1 MILHKKES
9 LKSILS
15 SNKGVHLTSY
25 IVNNTDTAKIKEQ
38 LELTIAEAE
47 EFLQPVLAKD
57 DLIKFFSPI
66 HNLTKDSHI
75 LNNLKGNIGL
85 FRNKDAFRILTI
97 PIDIDY
103 QCHVADSF
111 HVKPLIKWL
120 QFDRD
125 FILLGINKNMIQ
137 IYYGNQTTFQK
148 VSSLYINNS
157 REKESGLWLKDILE
171 LLSLKHSPKLFIA
184 GETKLLEQYT
194 KFIHY
199 KNIVQAPLSSKF
211 DEETLID
218 LCSTA
223 RNILKLEAKKSLEKA
238 LSEFHIAEKM
248 NLTKKNI
255 FQIAKAA
262 IQGKIK
268 KLIIAEGINVFGK
281 IDKKTGGLAIH
292 PFDLDHEDDDILDD
306 LAQTVLLSGGEVYI
320 APKEKIPSERP
331 IMAIIEE
338 SEHKNLKLTKNKDFI
353 KSKESEIEL

>member
-1 MILHKKES
+1 MILQKKES

-15 SNKGVHLTSY
+15 SNKGIHLTSY
-25 IVNNTDTAKIKEQ
+25 IINNTDITKIKEQ

-57 DLIKFFSPI
+57 ELIRFLSPI
-66 HNLTKDSHI
+66 QNLTKDYNI
-75 LNNLKGNIGL
+75 LSNLKGNIGL
-85 FRNKDAFRILTI
+85 FRNKDSFRILTM
-97 PIDIDY
+97 PVDIEY

-111 HVKPLIKWL
+111 HVKPLIKWI
-120 QFDRD
+120 QVDRD
-125 FILLGINKNMIQ
+125 FILLGINNRMIQ
-137 IYYGNQTTFQK
+137 IYYGNQTTFQQI
-148 VSSLYINNS
+148 SSLFVNNS
-157 REKESGLWLKDILE
+157 HEKESGLWLKDTLE
-171 LLSLKHSPKLFIA
+171 LLSLRHSPKLFIA
-184 GETKLLEQYT
+184 GESKLLEQYA

-199 KNIVQAPLSSKF
+199 KNFVRAPLSSKF
-211 DEETLID
+211 DDDSLVD

-223 RNILKLEAKKSLEKA
+223 RNILKTEAKKSLEKA
-238 LSEFHIAEKM
+238 FAEFHIAEKM

-262 IQGKIK
+262 IQGKIR
-268 KLIIAEGINVFGK
+268 KLIIAEGVNVFGK

-338 SEHKNLKLTKNKDFI
+338 SEHKNLKPTKNKDLF